1 MSSNRM
7 PRQDHWRSR
16 LQSWWNGN
24 KAPPTA
30 VAPMARPAR
39 AVERRIRLNRDNLP
53 AQVFAA
59 QCLWGEGFL
68 KPGDGDAMIALVT
81 PLRLVPRLEVL
92 ELGAGL
98 GGAAR
103 AVVAA
108 FQVSV
113 TALEESRELVE
124 AGERLAARDGQAH
137 LAVLLP
143 FDPELVEL
151 PERKYDRVICR
162 ELMSNLVPK
171 ARLLRQIMQTL
182 HGDGELLISDFVV
195 SDACENAIPTG
206 CGLRHPW
213 TAAAMVQ
220 LQKENGYEI
229 RSVDDMT
236 DWYLQLVREGFR
248 RIEQAM
254 PPFAE
259 AGPEEALVLRTAL
272 TRELELWTRRV
283 ALLQDGQLR
292 LYRFHAQKIPSG
304 KLMSDW

>member
-1 MSSNRM
+1 MSTNRM
-7 PRQDHWRSR
+7 PRQDQWRTR
-16 LQSWWNGN
+16 LRSWWNGN
-24 KAPPTA
+24 RAPPTA
-30 VAPMARPAR
+30 VVPVARSSQ
-39 AVERRIRLNRDNLP
+39 AVERRIKLNHDNLP

-113 TALEESRELVE
+113 TALEESRELIE
-124 AGERLAARDGQAH
+124 AGERLAARNGQSN
-137 LAVLLP
+137 LAVLQP
-143 FDPELVEL
+143 FDPEQVEL
-151 PERKYDRVICR
+151 PARKFDRVICR

-171 ARLLRQIMQTL
+171 ARLLREIMRTL
-182 HGDGELLISDFVV
+182 HSDGELLVSDFVV
-195 SDACENAIPTG
+195 SDEAAIPTG
-206 CGLRHPW
+206 SGLRHPW
-213 TAAAMVQ
+213 TPAAMVQ
-220 LQKENGYEI
+220 LLKESGYEI

-236 DWYLQLVREGFR
+236 DWYLQLVREGFG

-259 AGPEEALVLRTAL
+259 AEPEEALVLRTAL

-283 ALLQDGQLR
+283 SLLQEGQLR

>member
-1 MSSNRM
+1 MSTNRM
-7 PRQDHWRSR
+7 PRQDFWRKR
-16 LQSWWNGN
+16 LRSWWNGN

-30 VAPMARPAR
+30 VAPVARPGR

-68 KPGDGDAMIALVT
+68 KPGDGDAMVALVT

-103 AVVAA
+103 AVVTA

-113 TALEESRELVE
+113 TALEESRELIE
-124 AGERLAARDGQAH
+124 AGERLAARDGQSQ
-137 LAVLLP
+137 LAMLLP
-143 FDPELVEL
+143 FDPEQIEL
-151 PERKYDRVICR
+151 PTRKFDRVICR
-162 ELMSNLVPK
+162 ELLSNLVPK
-171 ARLLRQIMQTL
+171 ARLLREIMRAL
-182 HGDGELLISDFVV
+182 HSDGELLISDFVV
-195 SDACENAIPTG
+195 SDGAAIPAG
-206 CGLRHPW
+206 SGLRHPW

-220 LQKENGYEI
+220 LLKENGYEI

-236 DWYLQLVREGFR
+236 DWYLQLVREGFQ
-248 RIEQAM
+248 RIEQSM
-254 PPFAE
+254 PSFAE
-259 AGPEEALVLRTAL
+259 ADPEEAQVLRTAL